1 MSLIDEA
8 LKRAREEAALQEAA
22 KRSGASRWAPSH
34 IPGRRASAWKAP
46 AALAAVFLAGCGA
59 AWIILGRR
67 ERPAPPAAAS
77 PSIAVPAPSGAP
89 PARSAEPPR
98 VAPGTEP
105 PKPERPARSSPS
117 SRPPVPRAAAADR
130 AAAEAP
136 KESPAGAAARPAEPP
151 PSRTTFVR
159 TATLAGGETI
169 ELGGIVYSD
178 ASPVAILNGKVVGPG
193 AVVGSYTVVRI
204 LEERVDLEGNGAAF
218 SILLR

>member
-22 KRSGASRWAPSH
+22 KRSGSSRWAPSH

-46 AALAAVFLAGCGA
+46 AAFAAVFLAGCGA

-67 ERPAPPAAAS
+67 EKPAPPPAARAS
-77 PSIAVPAPSGAP
+77 VAVAILAGAP
-89 PARSAEPPR
+89 AGARSDETPR
-98 VAPGTEP
+98 APENTGSRAP
-105 PKPERPARSSPS
+105 QPGRASPS
-117 SRPPVPRAAAADR
+117 SRLPVPRAAATDR
-130 AAAEAP
+130 AAAETP
-136 KESPAGAAARPAEPP
+136 KEAPPGAAARPSEPP
-151 PSRTTFVR
+151 PSRTTFIR

-169 ELGGIVYSD
+169 ELGGIVFSD

-193 AVVGSYTVVRI
+193 SVVGSYTVVRI
-204 LEERVDLEGNGAAF
+204 LEERVDLAGNGAAF